1 MEQMNIIEQL
11 KTLKYIK
18 PSEEFAFLSK
28 QAILQTSRRRAFDFS
43 FFFRPLYV
51 GGFASVFAFL
61 LALSFILPKSQEQ
74 VYASLD
80 LKDLTSE
87 LDDVTISVQLREIEY
102 NKSIETTIASAL
114 KEISSDEAKHLN
126 PSLLQEE
133 KGDVNEID
141 DVSQQI
147 DKLLQEVLQ

>member
-1 MEQMNIIEQL
+1 M
-11 KTLKYIK
+11 
-18 PSEEFAFLSK
+18 
-28 QAILQTSRRRAFDFS
+28 
-43 FFFRPLYV
+43 
-51 GGFASVFAFL
+51 
-61 LALSFILPKSQEQ
+61 
-74 VYASLD
+74 
-80 LKDLTSE
+80 
-87 LDDVTISVQLREIEY
+87 QLREVEY